1 MSVITV
7 NDYVYP
13 LQRHTRQLLV
23 LEKHFYSRF
32 TVEMTV
38 EQRVFSASAFK
49 KNQWNGCLL
58 IQFDSTPMNKFA
70 ISFKSLDEVRF
81 AGIVLRN
88 IFVKQKHRQLLV
100 ILQKIH
106 KETVPRVL
114 HFFSTTATTDFY
126 LEDVILRAFVSK
138 MI

>member
-13 LQRHTRQLLV
+13 LLRHTRQLLV

-38 EQRVFSASAFK
+38 DQSGFSASAFK
-49 KNQWNGCLL
+49 KNRRHGRLL
-58 IQFDSTPMNKFA
+58 IQSDSTPMNKFA
-70 ISFKSLDEVRF
+70 IRFRSLDEVRF
-81 AGIVLRN
+81 VGIVLSD
-88 IFVKQKHRQLLV
+88 IFVKQKHRRLLV

-106 KETVPRVL
+106 TETVPRVL
-114 HFFSTTATTDFY
+114 HFFATTATAFY

-138 MI
+138 MM